1 MPVGKLSEHLRY
13 LISEAKKATDAG
25 RRSYHSCLEGNPS
38 LNDLS
43 GEVFAASS
51 AKGRGPRL
59 SSKQLFSL
67 QLLKKIILTRFEL
80 LCVSAE
86 LQDDVEYAFGE
97 CRCLCEHIVQFNAEM
112 ESQSQKSS
120 HHSKYLQFADFADV
134 AISTQTRLLLKS
146 ITSHPSVKTIISLAK
161 FEHHFITALA
171 AIFATYTS
179 LFLPSIGSQKLK
191 TVYVSEEMFS
201 MAQNPSSTST
211 LSWLDCLIPG
221 AQSEVLRLTVRE
233 MLARLWGRVALHLV
247 AALQPLTVDRGRG
260 GEGSETVVT
269 LLRDALKHPGWLVQ
283 CTMYYN
289 NTVLCM

>member
-25 RRSYHSCLEGNPS
+25 RHSYYSCLEGKPS

-59 SSKQLFSL
+59 LSKQLFSL

-97 CRCLCEHIVQFNAEM
+97 CRCLCEHTVQFNAEM
-112 ESQSQKSS
+112 TSRSRKSTL
-120 HHSKYLQFADFADV
+120 HSKCLQFADFTDV
-134 AISTQTRLLLKS
+134 AISTQTRLLSK
-146 ITSHPSVKTIISLAK
+146 IIIHHPSVKTIISLAK
-161 FEHHFITALA
+161 FEHNFISALV

-191 TVYVSEEMFS
+191 TVFVSEEMFS
-201 MAQNPSSTST
+201 MAQNSSNT

-247 AALQPLTVDRGRG
+247 AALQPLTVGHVGG
-260 GEGSETVVT
+260 GEGSETVVI
-269 LLRDALKHPGWLVQ
+269 LLRDALKHPGR
-283 CTMYYN
+283 
-289 NTVLCM
+289 

>member
-25 RRSYHSCLEGNPS
+25 YHSYHSCIEGSPS

-43 GEVFAASS
+43 GEVFAPSS

-59 SSKQLFSL
+59 SSKQLFSF

-97 CRCLCEHIVQFNAEM
+97 CRCLCEYTVQFNAEM

-120 HHSKYLQFADFADV
+120 HHSKCLQFADFSDV

-146 ITSHPSVKTIISLAK
+146 IASHPSVKTIISLAK
-161 FEHHFITALA
+161 FEHHFISALA

-191 TVYVSEEMFS
+191 AV
-201 MAQNPSSTST
+201 
-211 LSWLDCLIPG
+211 
-221 AQSEVLRLTVRE
+221 
-233 MLARLWGRVALHLV
+233 
-247 AALQPLTVDRGRG
+247 
-260 GEGSETVVT
+260 
-269 LLRDALKHPGWLVQ
+269 
-283 CTMYYN
+283 
-289 NTVLCM
+289 